1 MEGVAAW
8 RRWFGPPVRDAIIVV
23 VVTAILVSGSYGE
36 GSPSSPSDRIQFGG
50 HAAPQPGA
58 ALILVAIAG
67 LALLWRRR
75 APVAVLAVSVVA
87 ASVYSLLGLVNGA
100 ILIAPILALYS
111 VASQV
116 SLRRAFI
123 AALVTLAILLTV
135 TAAIE
140 TASTATGARRRQI
153 RARPATATR
162 ISAAPGCGAAWPWN
176 WIWSEGL
183 DGLPSP

>member
-1 MEGVAAW
+1 MVRPAGQGRDH
-8 RRWFGPPVRDAIIVV
+8 RRRRDRHPG
-23 VVTAILVSGSYGE
+23 LRQLRRGH
-36 GSPSSPSDRIQFGG
+36 PSSPSDRIQFQG

-75 APVAVLAVSVVA
+75 APVAVLVVSVAA

-116 SLRRAFI
+116 SLRRAF
-123 AALVTLAILLTV
+123 
-135 TAAIE
+135 
-140 TASTATGARRRQI
+140 
-153 RARPATATR
+153 
-162 ISAAPGCGAAWPWN
+162 
-176 WIWSEGL
+176 
-183 DGLPSP
+183 